1 MRIGDSLS
9 LPTEGE
15 TSTYLPANLDLAARA
30 LILVIENA
38 LDLSPEG
45 QAVEIQAK
53 NENDKIE
60 IYISD
65 RGPGIPEALKDQIF
79 EPFVQGDSTRTHQGL
94 GIGEHVVRRIMRAHG
109 GTRGAQKVGCGTN
122 IRSQLSGS
130 ASPHISR
137 RVGGGLVQRISR
149 SHRR

>member
-1 MRIGDSLS
+1 MS

-53 NENDKIE
+53 NENDKIK
-60 IYISD
+60 IHISD
-65 RGPGIPEALKDQIF
+65 RGRGIPEALKDQIF

-94 GIGEHVVRRIMRAHG
+94 GIGVHVVRRIMRAHG
-109 GTRGAQKVGCGTN
+109 GTLEVLKRSGAGRIFV
-122 IRSQLSGS
+122 LSFPAPLPLTS
-130 ASPHISR
+130 VEESEEA
-137 RVGGGLVQRISR
+137 
-149 SHRR
+149 